1 MNRFVFILML
11 LISPYVF
18 AQADDPFDGFGD
30 WDDDGG
36 LAIKTFRGTRIVNM
50 QSVENPYPGELI
62 FSIGHRFGN
71 IRSGFYEM
79 FGLDLATI
87 RLGFDY
93 GINSWLGAGIGRST
107 FEKTYDAY
115 LKARILTQDG
125 GLDSPVS
132 VSYYVS
138 ASQATLRLLYPPE
151 KDNFSDRLSLIQSL
165 MVSRKFSETF
175 SLQLNPILLMSSY
188 LPEIQ
193 GSASK
198 LSLGLAARI
207 RLTPVTHFNFEY
219 IPQLIDD
226 GYENTNPLSAGF
238 DIETGGHIFQLFFS
252 NTQGIFDKAHLV
264 NTRGTWGNG
273 DIYFGFTITRVFY
286 L

>member
-1 MNRFVFILML
+1 ML
-11 LISPYVF
+11 LISPF
-18 AQADDPFDGFGD
+18 AIAQTDDPFDEFGD
-30 WDDDGG
+30 WNDVEG
-36 LAIKTFRGTRIVNM
+36 LAIKTFRSTRIVNM
-50 QSVENPYPGELI
+50 QSVENPFPGELI

-93 GINSWLGAGIGRST
+93 GINSWLGAGVGRST

-115 LKARILTQDG
+115 LKARIITQNA

-132 VSYYVS
+132 VSYYLS
-138 ASQATLRLLYPPE
+138 ASQATLRLIYPPE
-151 KDNFSDRLSLIQSL
+151 HDNFSGRLSLVQSL

-175 SLQLNPILLMSSY
+175 SLQLNPVLLMSNY

-193 GSASK
+193 GPASK
-198 LSLGLAARI
+198 LSLGIAARI
-207 RLTPVTHFNFEY
+207 RMTPVTHFNFEY

-226 GYENTNPLSAGF
+226 GYDNTNPLSAGF
-238 DIETGGHIFQLFFS
+238 DIETGGHVFQLFFS

-264 NTRGTWGNG
+264 NTRGTWEDG